1 MNNDNF
7 EILDVLAIISF
18 ALQLHSA
25 IELSKQ
31 ATNNDVIHD
40 IHQDIERLES
50 KLDLVIARLDFLF
63 NNPDH
68 KS

>member
-1 MNNDNF
+1 MSNDNF
-7 EILDVLAIISF
+7 EILDVLTIISF
-18 ALQLHSA
+18 ALQLQNTT
-25 IELSKQ
+25 ELSKQ

-50 KLDLVIARLDFLF
+50 KLDSVIARLDLLLD
-63 NNPDH
+63 NPDH